1 MLVSNNNTYGGR
13 WSHLP
18 CTKVNTIHLISWLRQ
33 IRHSHA
39 CRNSG
44 TTPRTTSSAGLLLS
58 IGFCLNSFNN
68 FARLFNMLWSLNQY
82 SYVKIE
88 PAMICQILKK
98 TDKNKFKDIDFELN
112 QLSKV
117 STFSFVLLD
126 TKIIKTD
133 KNRVKHIYKLLKS
146 WTDTETSYFTL
157 INDPLRKTWNYL
169 FQTRCT
175 LIRVWEL

>member
-18 CTKVNTIHLISWLRQ
+18 CTKVNTIHLISWLWQ

-58 IGFCLNSFNN
+58 ICFCLNSFNN

-98 TDKNKFKDIDFELN
+98 TYPKINPTTSVFNETNKAHLIRYIFFLWKQRFKN
-112 QLSKV
+112 Q
-117 STFSFVLLD
+117 
-126 TKIIKTD
+126 IK
-133 KNRVKHIYKLLKS
+133 KHICKLFKS
-146 WTDTETSYFTL
+146 WTETSYFTS
-157 INDPLRKTWNYL
+157 
-169 FQTRCT
+169 
-175 LIRVWEL
+175 